1 MEDTQRTPLRKKL
14 LGIAIVVLIC
24 IAMAA
29 IVVYVGR
36 PMVTMVSDP
45 DRVKAYI
52 ESHGPVGVL
61 IFMGMNYL
69 QVIAAVIPGGPF
81 QIAAG
86 YAFGVLKGSLICDIA
101 MTLGSITVFLLSR
114 RFGMRFVELFVSRE
128 KIASVK
134 FLKTTNRSRFILF
147 LIFLIPGTPKDIIS
161 YAVGLT
167 DLDLKTW
174 ILICMIGRFPAIAL
188 SAASGNA
195 LQEERYHIFVV
206 WLIVTVVLSA
216 IGGLIYKRHNR
227 ERNTTIGTPRS

>member
-1 MEDTQRTPLRKKL
+1 MEERVKTPLQKKL
-14 LGIAIVVLIC
+14 LGIAIIALIC
-24 IAMAA
+24 LLMGIV
-29 IVVYVGR
+29 VVYVGR

-52 ESHGPVGVL
+52 ESHGIAGVL
-61 IFMGMNYL
+61 VFMGMNYL

-101 MTLGSITVFLLSR
+101 MTLGSVTVFLLSK

-134 FLKTTNRSRFILF
+134 FLKSTNRSRFILF
-147 LIFLIPGTPKDIIS
+147 LLFLIPGTPKDLIS

-174 ILICMIGRFPAIAL
+174 VLICAVGRFPAIAL

-195 LQEERYHIFVV
+195 LQNERYHIFAV

-227 ERNTTIGTPRS
+227 GENS

>member
-1 MEDTQRTPLRKKL
+1 MEERVKTPLQKKL
-14 LGIAIVVLIC
+14 LGIAIIALIC
-24 IAMAA
+24 LLMGIV
-29 IVVYVGR
+29 VVYVGR

-45 DRVKAYI
+45 DLVKAYI
-52 ESHGPVGVL
+52 ESHGIAGVL
-61 IFMGMNYL
+61 VFMGMNYL

-101 MTLGSITVFLLSR
+101 MTLGSVTVFLLSK
-114 RFGMRFVELFVSRE
+114 RFGMRFVELFVSKE

-147 LIFLIPGTPKDIIS
+147 LLFLIPGTPKDLIS

-174 ILICMIGRFPAIAL
+174 VLICAVGRFPAIAL

-195 LQEERYHIFVV
+195 LQNERYHIFAV
-206 WLIVTVVLSA
+206 WLIVTVVLSL
-216 IGGLIYKRHNR
+216 IGGVIYRRHNR
-227 ERNTTIGTPRS
+227 N

>member
-1 MEDTQRTPLRKKL
+1 MEDTQRTTLRKKL

-24 IAMAA
+24 IVMAA

-52 ESHGPVGVL
+52 ESHGPMGVL

-86 YAFGVLKGSLICDIA
+86 YAFGILRGSLICDIA

-174 ILICMIGRFPAIAL
+174 ILICAIGRFPAIAL

-195 LQEERYHIFVV
+195 LQEERYHIFAV

-216 IGGLIYKRHNR
+216 IGGLIYKRQNR
-227 ERNTTIGTPRS
+227 GENF

>member
-1 MEDTQRTPLRKKL
+1 MEERAKTPLQKKL
-14 LGIAIVVLIC
+14 LGIAIIALIC
-24 IAMAA
+24 LLMGIV
-29 IVVYVGR
+29 VVYVGR

-45 DRVKAYI
+45 GRVKAYI
-52 ESHGPVGVL
+52 ESHGIAGVL
-61 IFMGMNYL
+61 VFMGMNYL

-101 MTLGSITVFLLSR
+101 MTLGSVTVFLLSK
-114 RFGMRFVELFVSRE
+114 RFGMRFAELFVSRE

-147 LIFLIPGTPKDIIS
+147 LLFLIPGTPKDLIS

-174 ILICMIGRFPAIAL
+174 VLICAVGRFPAIAL

-195 LQEERYHIFVV
+195 LQNERYHIFAV
-206 WLIVTVVLSA
+206 WLIVTVVLSL
-216 IGGLIYKRHNR
+216 IGGVIYRRHNR
-227 ERNTTIGTPRS
+227 N

>member
-1 MEDTQRTPLRKKL
+1 MEERVKTPLQKKL
-14 LGIAIVVLIC
+14 LGIAIIALIC
-24 IAMAA
+24 LLMGIV
-29 IVVYVGR
+29 VVYVGR

-45 DRVKAYI
+45 GRVKAYI
-52 ESHGPVGVL
+52 ESHGIAGVL
-61 IFMGMNYL
+61 VFMGMNYL

-101 MTLGSITVFLLSR
+101 MTLGSVTVFLLSK

-147 LIFLIPGTPKDIIS
+147 LLFLIPGTPKDLIS

-174 ILICMIGRFPAIAL
+174 VLICAVGRFPAIAL

-195 LQEERYHIFVV
+195 LQNERYHIFAV
-206 WLIVTVVLSA
+206 WLVVTLLLSLVGA
-216 IGGLIYKRHNR
+216 YFYRRHNK
-227 ERNTTIGTPRS
+227 TV